1 MPAGAWRNCAIL
13 RLNKLRARLVELP
26 APDSPRESEELYQT
40 GVSVERFSRGAE
52 ESIPHFTKGS
62 ENRKK
67 IAPPA
72 PKTASQPTKK

>member
-1 MPAGAWRNCAIL
+1 M
-13 RLNKLRARLVELP
+13 
-26 APDSPRESEELYQT
+26 
-40 GVSVERFSRGAE
+40 GVSVERFSRGTE

-67 IAPPA
+67 PTPPV